1 MSTQIGQ
8 TNNVPVAPVKKKITR
23 KDPLLEKMNR

>member
-1 MSTQIGQ
+1 MSSQIVETTTQ
-8 TNNVPVAPVKKKITR
+8 PAPVKKKIIR